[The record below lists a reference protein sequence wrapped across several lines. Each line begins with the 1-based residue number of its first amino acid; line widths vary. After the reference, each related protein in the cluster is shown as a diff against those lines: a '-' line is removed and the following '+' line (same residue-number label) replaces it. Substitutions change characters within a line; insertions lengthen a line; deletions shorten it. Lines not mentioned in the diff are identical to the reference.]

1 MQAERAVRPGGFSGP
16 SPDAAGYE
24 TRNSDEH
31 IVVHKRKL
39 RTHSINRPQS
49 DRRGSAYFINIEK
62 DAAFAY
68 NEIRNVGHLKGGSV
82 FIRELYR
89 RYANCP
95 VDEFRT
101 FS

>member
-1 MQAERAVRPGGFSGP
+1 MHIRPGGFSGP

-39 RTHSINRPQS
+39 RAYSINRPQF

-68 NEIRNVGHLKGGSV
+68 NEIRNVGYFKDRLISSEK
-82 FIRELYR
+82 EPAL
-89 RYANCP
+89 C
-95 VDEFRT
+95 
-101 FS
+101 